1 LAYGHCATAMSL
13 HAVVEVERSFGE
25 AIERRHAESLGGW
38 ARCPTRYRRDVDLTA
53 RIRSGR
59 GDFVLF
65 AITPPRRS
73 TPADRLPGIARSTVE
88 RLNRLDLDGLVIYD
102 IDDESERNPV
112 ERPFPFSPTVDP
124 SEYRADHFREWR
136 TPVIVYRAVGKY
148 PREGLRTW
156 IAEQDPRATLT
167 VMVGASSN
175 GATPEVSL
183 VDAQAM
189 RTELNPDLLLGG
201 VAIPERHSRRENEHL
216 RLIAKQE
223 AGCRFFV
230 TQVVYDLNAAKNLV
244 SDYLYECEARGLN
257 PMPIVFTFSVCG
269 SMKTLEFLRW
279 LGVDVPRWI
288 ENDLRHAA
296 NPLAASLEQAV
307 ATAVELIDY
316 CRRLGV
322 PFGLNIESVSIRR
335 EEIEASVELAARLT
349 ARLRS

>member
-1 LAYGHCATAMSL
+1 
-13 HAVVEVERSFGE
+13 
-25 AIERRHAESLGGW
+25 
-38 ARCPTRYRRDVDLTA
+38 VDLTA
-53 RIRSGR
+53 RIRSGQ
-59 GDFVLF
+59 GEFVLF

-73 TPADRLPGIARSTVE
+73 TPAERLPEIAQATVDRLRH
-88 RLNRLDLDGLVIYD
+88 LDLDGLVLYD
-102 IDDESERNPV
+102 IDDESSRNPV
-112 ERPFPFSPTVDP
+112 ERPFPFSPTIDP
-124 SEYRADHFREWR
+124 SEYRTEHFQPWQ

-148 PREGLRTW
+148 QHEGLRTW
-156 IAEQDPRATLT
+156 ITAQDPHRTLT
-167 VMVGASSN
+167 VMVGAASS
-175 GATPEVSL
+175 GASPAVSL
-183 VDAQAM
+183 ADAQRM

-244 SDYLYECEARGLN
+244 SDYRYECQVRGLA
-257 PMPIVFTFSVCG
+257 PVPIVFTFSVCG

-288 ENDLRHAA
+288 ENDLRHTA

-307 ATAVELIDY
+307 LTAAELIDY

-322 PFGLNIESVSIRR
+322 PFGLNVESVSIRR
-335 EEIEASVELAARLT
+335 EEIESSVELAARLIAHLGT
-349 ARLRS
+349 K